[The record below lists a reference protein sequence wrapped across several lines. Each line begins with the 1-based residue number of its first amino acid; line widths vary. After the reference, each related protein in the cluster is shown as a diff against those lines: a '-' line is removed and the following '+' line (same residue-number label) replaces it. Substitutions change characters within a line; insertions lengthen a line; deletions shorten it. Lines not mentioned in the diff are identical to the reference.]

1 MEWSKSKPEG
11 KLPTPRAGHA
21 GITVG
26 DDWYII
32 GGGDNKTGKPLFLLL
47 VKKQ

>member
-1 MEWSKSKPEG
+1 MEWSQPKTKG
-11 KLPTPRAGHA
+11 TLPTPRAGHA

-32 GGGDNKTGKPLFLLL
+32 GGGDNKTGKILALY
-47 VKKQ
+47 